1 MKRLEEHVGS
11 YEIMFV
17 WFSSCFPCLCCRHE
31 KCCVSVK
38 TLKKLKLW
46 VFSETQ
52 RFHVTAVIYM
62 ISIFILSLLPCFHLP
77 CTCFLFASSHF
88 LFFFFLVLIFSVSV
102 PKHASFSSCH
112 VLPLTKTACHVAEK
126 VTTLSWNLQS
136 DFMFP
141 SGRFSLIVTLKLL
154 QLITRITLR
163 LLCRVEKS
171 LSIRS
176 FSELIKCSNSFILF
190 GSSVVFF
197 KGFRSNI
204 KKQETFFCCDE
215 ARLFKLSCFVFGS
228 FLRLIDLICS
238 TVCLFHQSVGDRI
251 NRSFSWFVVH

>member
-1 MKRLEEHVGS
+1 MFS
-11 YEIMFV
+11 MFV
-17 WFSSCFPCLCCRHE
+17 LSAWKMLRLCE
-31 KCCVSVK
+31 NVEEVK
-38 TLKKLKLW
+38 TLSFLRDAA
-46 VFSETQ
+46 FSCDSSDL
-52 RFHVTAVIYM
+52 YD
-62 ISIFILSLLPCFHLP
+62 FHLY
-77 CTCFLFASSHF
+77 FVFASMFPSSMHLF
-88 LFFFFLVLIFSVSV
+88 PLRFIPLSFFFFLVLIFSVSV